1 MTTKPVQLSVFG
13 VSPEKTET
21 FNVYHDESGT
31 DLAHARFQLH
41 GSLIVPV
48 PKFQSA
54 LQLLQNARNGYD
66 GQIHFVKLR
75 DNTKSPMSLI
85 AVKWLD
91 LFFNEISNYCFYKC
105 MIIDMHSPN
114 FNKAKFS
121 TPHLLYNHSA
131 LLSVYGGVTW
141 SLKKYDKVTLSI
153 FSEAMSRASND
164 NFEEYLPEELE
175 KRAGNNK
182 KCPQV
187 IISLERVTLVIGDPR
202 KVEPHLTEHCEFI
215 QLADI
220 LTGAVSQAINAKASQ
235 QIKIDLG
242 NLVADWIG
250 DTRMPPWLQENRL
263 HRRFSVSCY
272 DGNSKFYDVQLGI
285 LSQNQLRLEKF

>member
-13 VSPEKTET
+13 VSPEKIGS

-31 DLAHARFQLH
+31 DLAHDRFQLH
-41 GSLIVPV
+41 GTLIVPTS
-48 PKFQSA
+48 KFQSA

-75 DNTKSPMSLI
+75 DNTNSPMSLV
-85 AVKWLD
+85 AAKWLN

-105 MIIDMHSPN
+105 LIVDMHSPN
-114 FNKAKFS
+114 FDKEKFS
-121 TPHLLYNHSA
+121 TPQLLYNHTA
-131 LLSVYGGVTW
+131 LLSVYGGITW
-141 SLKKYDKVTLSI
+141 SLGKYDRVTLFI
-153 FSEAMSRASND
+153 FSEKMTRASND
-164 NFEEYLPEELE
+164 NFEVYLPQELAR
-175 KRAGNNK
+175 RAGNNN

-187 IISLERVTLVIGDPR
+187 IVPLEKVKLIIGNPR
-202 KVEPHLTEHCEFI
+202 KVEPSLAEHCEYI
-215 QLADI
+215 QLVDI

-242 NLVADWIG
+242 NLIADWIG
-250 DTRMPPWLQENRL
+250 DTRLPPWLQENRL

-285 LSQNQLRLEKF
+285 LSKNQLSFENF